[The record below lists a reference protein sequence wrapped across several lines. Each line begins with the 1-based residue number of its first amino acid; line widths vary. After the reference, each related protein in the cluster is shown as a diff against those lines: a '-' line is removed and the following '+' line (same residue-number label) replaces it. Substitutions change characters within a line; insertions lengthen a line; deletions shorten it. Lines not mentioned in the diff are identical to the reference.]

1 MICAREKAQRCTEDT
16 FYEGQKEH
24 KRGSIIY
31 RDKFD
36 FGQETEI
43 FPVVRTPILFRIK
56 TVPRL
61 RLQGCCREVMKAD
74 HLSLKGPV
82 STATTGKSSR
92 LEAWIEVS

>member
-1 MICAREKAQRCTEDT
+1 MICAREKAQRCKEDKLC
-16 FYEGQKEH
+16 EGQKER

-43 FPVVRTPILFRIK
+43 FAVVRTPILFRIK

-74 HLSLKGPV
+74 HFAESGRRP
-82 STATTGKSSR
+82 SGAAS
-92 LEAWIEVS
+92 